1 MNLEQFS
8 INKHFARSARIDSE
22 QSLDVIENYVF
33 HDTAKNTFLHL
44 LQSYQNNQVAFTI
57 TGPYGSGKS
66 SLAIILDKL
75 LTADENVRKLCA
87 EKISK
92 GQI

>member
-33 HDTAKNTFLHL
+33 HDTAKTTFLHL
-44 LQSYQNNQVAFTI
+44 LHA
-57 TGPYGSGKS
+57 
-66 SLAIILDKL
+66 
-75 LTADENVRKLCA
+75 
-87 EKISK
+87 
-92 GQI
+92 